1 MAQPD
6 TQDSALA
13 KAVAQHQAGR
23 LDEAIRLYR
32 QVVRR
37 APGHAGAHNLLGIA
51 YHQQGDTEQAVAS
64 VRKALALKPGLPGA
78 HYNLGTMLH
87 ALARHE
93 EAIEHYR
100 KALALDPQDAQAH
113 SNLGSALNAVARHAE
128 AIAHFERATAL
139 KPDFAEAHVNFGNS
153 LRALGRNEE
162 ATACY
167 RRAIALRPQLAEV
180 HFLLGN
186 AELSLGRSEQAAAS
200 YRHALALRDDWPELH
215 YNLGQALGELKRHE
229 DAIRHY
235 RQALA
240 LRPDYVDAHVNLGNP
255 LQLLNRY
262 EEAIEHYRKAL
273 ALDPKLAVARM
284 NLASALQALNRPDE
298 ALRELDEAI
307 ALWPDYAEA
316 KNNKSLLLLALGRFV
331 EAWALHDSRW
341 DFGGEDKRPRPYPQ
355 RRWSGEAVDGPLL
368 IWGEQGL
375 GDQILYASLL
385 PELAERAASI
395 VLEVEPRLVPLM
407 ARSFPGVRV
416 VARGAGLYQGPVEAQ
431 TSVVGL
437 AQWLRPS
444 WDAFRTPDRGFLAAD
459 PARSARLRERV
470 TQDRPIA
477 IGISWRSTHP
487 VFGQSKTARLSDF
500 EPVSRLPGC
509 GLVDLQ
515 YGDTRAERDEVAA
528 RSGMTIT
535 KLDDIDNTN
544 DIDGLAALIAACDV
558 VVTVS
563 NTTAHLAGAL
573 GKPTWV
579 MVPHGNARLWYW
591 FKDRPESPWYPRVH
605 ARFQAYREPW
615 AALAARTAADV
626 KAYLD
631 AIAPR

>member
-32 QVVRR
+32 QVVRK

-139 KPDFAEAHVNFGNS
+139 KPDFAEAHVNFGNA

-215 YNLGQALGELKRHE
+215 YNLGQALGE
-229 DAIRHY
+229 
-235 RQALA
+235 
-240 LRPDYVDAHVNLGNP
+240 
-255 LQLLNRY
+255 
-262 EEAIEHYRKAL
+262 
-273 ALDPKLAVARM
+273 
-284 NLASALQALNRPDE
+284 
-298 ALRELDEAI
+298 LRELDEAI

-407 ARSFPGVRV
+407 ARSFPGIRV

-500 EPVSRLPGC
+500 EAVSRLSGC

-515 YGDTRAERDEVAA
+515 YGDTRAERDETAA
-528 RSGMTIT
+528 GSGMTIT
-535 KLDDIDNTN
+535 KLDDIDNTD
-544 DIDGLAALIAACDV
+544 DIDGLAALIAACDI